1 MTKSLIRQELTAK
14 TQSLSRQDFFFVRQH
29 NYDDL
34 AERSLPHYREGHDI
48 LMRILAAHAETKT
61 GAPTR
66 ALDLGT
72 GSGVTAD
79 AVLKALPHV
88 TLTAVDLFPEM
99 IDDATHRLA
108 HWGQRVRLV
117 AGDNTDFLRANSEK
131 FDIVTA
137 AFCIHHLDVAG
148 KQDIF
153 TRIYDALQPGGLFIL
168 LDLTTFAD
176 PILRAN
182 AHQDTESYMRSR
194 VADANIQAEWLNHW
208 NNINKPDPADDQVA
222 WLRRA
227 GFQAETVCRWFEVA
241 LISARRP

>member
-1 MTKSLIRQELTAK
+1 MTKR
-14 TQSLSRQDFFFVRQH
+14 LSRQDFFFVRQH

-34 AERSLPHYREGHDI
+34 AERSLPHYREAHDI
-48 LMRILAAHAETKT
+48 LMQILTANAETSTK
-61 GAPTR
+61 APER

-79 AVLKALPHV
+79 AVLKALPRV
-88 TLTAVDLFPEM
+88 TVTAVDLFPEM
-99 IDDATHRLA
+99 IEDARHRLA
-108 HWGQRVRLV
+108 PWGERVRLV
-117 AGDNTDFLRANSEK
+117 PSDNTEYLRANRET

-153 TRIYDALQPGGLFIL
+153 TRIYDALHPGGLFIL
-168 LDLTTFAD
+168 LDLTTFSD
-176 PILRAN
+176 SILRAH
-182 AHQDTESYMRSR
+182 ARRDTESYMRSR
-194 VADANIQAEWLNHW
+194 VTDPDVQAEWLNHW

-222 WLRRA
+222 WLRKA
-227 GFQAETVCRWFEVA
+227 GFLAETVCRWFEVA